1 MLRTFTYKE
10 IHWLDLENPTETEL
24 AEVGTKYNLHPL
36 TLEELRRPSSRSK
49 VDTYQDYLYLI
60 LHFPDRPNQEAQ
72 EVDFVVGSNFIIT
85 AHYEPINSLLDFAK
99 IFETDLALKKNNHKV
114 HGGLVLYLILREMYA
129 TLDLS
134 LSAINNR
141 LKTIEPKVFSGKE
154 REVVT
159 ELAGVSRDLLDCQWN
174 LKTHREV
181 LQSLNYSGRELFG
194 DKFNYYSQ
202 ALSSEYD
209 KVWNSIES
217 IRGTFNEL
225 RQTNES
231 LLAIKSNETM
241 KLLTV
246 LAFVFFPLSVIPQI
260 FGMNTEL
267 PLIGQPYDF
276 YSVLALM
283 FGSSIVMYV
292 LARFKKWF

>member
-10 IHWLDLENPTETEL
+10 IHWLDLESPTETEL
-24 AEVGTKYNLHPL
+24 AEVGNKYNLHPL
-36 TLEELRRPSSRSK
+36 TLEELRRPSNRSK
-49 VDTYQDYLYLI
+49 VDAYQDYLYLI

-72 EVDFVVGSNFIIT
+72 EVDFVVGSDFIIT

-159 ELAGVSRDLLDCQWN
+159 DLAGVSRDLLDCQWN
-174 LKTHREV
+174 IKTHREV

-209 KVWNSIES
+209 KVWNSIEN